1 VVQNAISLAANCS
14 MSEPMMSKFENIS
27 LI

>member
-1 VVQNAISLAANCS
+1 